1 MIRCGSCFVG
11 ENVQLAGKEYN
22 MRDSVIISGF
32 ADEISFDFDEQLKT
46 VTELG
51 MNYISLRSADKKG
64 IADYTQ
70 EEVEEKLLPRL
81 NAAGVK
87 VSSIGSPIGKVAI
100 DDEEAFQKQKDQ
112 LEELCKI
119 CGVLD
124 CQYIRMFSFFMPEGK
139 NPDDYREQVIS
150 KLREFL
156 AIAQKYD
163 VTLIHENEKDIF
175 GDIGRRCLDIMNT
188 LDDPHFVAAFDFA
201 NYVQCGEDPLEC
213 WNMTQP
219 YIKYIHIKD
228 AVADNKENVLAGTGE
243 GKIAKILDQAINKEG
258 YRGFLTLE
266 PHLVIFDSLQS
277 LETTDASNVIKKN
290 KYASGAEGYAAQYYA
305 LLEIL
310 EDIQA

>member
-1 MIRCGSCFVG
+1 
-11 ENVQLAGKEYN
+11 

-32 ADEISFDFDEQLKT
+32 ADEISFDFDAQLKT

-51 MNYISLRSADKKG
+51 MTHISLRSADKKG
-64 IADYTQ
+64 IADYTL

-81 NAAGVK
+81 NEAGVK
-87 VSSIGSPIGKVAI
+87 VSSLGSPIGKIAI
-100 DDEEAFQKQKDQ
+100 DDEEAFVKQKDQ

-119 CGVLD
+119 CGLLD

-139 NPDDYREQVIS
+139 NPDDYREKVIA
-150 KLREFL
+150 KLQEFL

-175 GDIGRRCLDIMNT
+175 GDIGRRCLDLLKT

-201 NYVQCGEDPLEC
+201 NYVQCGEDPEEC

-228 AVADNKENVLAGTGE
+228 AVSDNKENVLAGTGE

-258 YRGFLTLE
+258 YKGFLTLE

-277 LETTDASNVIKKN
+277 LETTEASKVIKKN
-290 KYASGAEGYAAQYYA
+290 KYATGAEGYAAQYYA